1 MNSFIYKN
9 LITVVEVKSRKKS
22 FEYKCYL
29 SQVDIDLLVKYH
41 TNLKY

>member
-9 LITVVEVKSRKKS
+9 LITVVEVKSRKKI
-22 FEYKCYL
+22 FQYKCYL
-29 SQVDIDLLVKYH
+29 PQGDIDFLLKYH